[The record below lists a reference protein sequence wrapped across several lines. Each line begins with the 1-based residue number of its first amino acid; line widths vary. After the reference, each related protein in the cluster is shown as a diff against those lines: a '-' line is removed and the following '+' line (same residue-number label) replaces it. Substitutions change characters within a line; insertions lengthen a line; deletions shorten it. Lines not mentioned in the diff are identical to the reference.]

1 MKINKVRL
9 VNSNLSVAIDY
20 TDESGQEHLLILGA
34 ENVVENWQAVEQ
46 PLALDSAT
54 PDIKGGV
61 LVTSVDG
68 VIKNARVIP
77 PTSKANR
84 WAEGAQMDYY
94 NNTSPLE
101 FISDVYDIMKDG
113 DCLSPEK
120 LNADVVDMLGKYLS
134 AQQSVQAATNT
145 CPYCGAQARER

>member
-1 MKINKVRL
+1 MTVLKIAVFVPNIRTMIIIVLAFVMVLTSVQLRLTKRALDLRQPSPLKIIRL
-9 VNSNLSVAIDY
+9 VAQASN
-20 TDESGQEHLLILGA
+20 
-34 ENVVENWQAVEQ
+34 
-46 PLALDSAT
+46 
-54 PDIKGGV
+54 
-61 LVTSVDG
+61 
-68 VIKNARVIP
+68 
-77 PTSKANR
+77 ANR

-134 AQQSVQAATNT
+134 AQQSVQRIGLLARLSKRF
-145 CPYCGAQARER
+145 GAIANR